1 MTPSYHNILSNIKVE
16 LKKTKSYSDMKCMC
30 MFKKNVV
37 AKTIN
42 VNKMIGNSD

>member
-16 LKKTKSYSDMKCMC
+16 LKETKLYSDMKRMC
-30 MFKKNVV
+30 MFEKNVV